1 MKQFNDFKK
10 DIERELM
17 IKIIIGLRHGNISQ
31 AKAQRLAQEYLSV
44 TNAENSEELF
54 TNMGKL
60 VEKYSEILEVYL
72 KTANEYFDQKKD
84 SLLQAGRKYMHQA
97 QYDVAVSALKGMV
110 K

>member
-1 MKQFNDFKK
+1 MKQFNDFKR

-17 IKIIIGLRHGNISQ
+17 IKIIIGLRHGKISQ
-31 AKAQRLAQEYLSV
+31 AKAQKLAQEYLV
-44 TNAENSEELF
+44 IMKAVNSDELF

-60 VEKYSEILEVYL
+60 VGMYSEILEVYL
-72 KTANEYFDQKKD
+72 KTANEYFTQKKEE
-84 SLLQAGRKYMHQA
+84 LLRAGRKYMQQA